1 MPLAF
6 LLDEHISPK
15 VAEQIA
21 IERPDIRIASVRVWR
36 GGTFRGQTDATLLQV
51 AREEGLTLVTYDC
64 KTIPPLLTEWG
75 GAGESH
81 AGVVFVDERTV
92 GQGDIGG
99 QTRALI
105 HHWEQSH
112 TWDWTNL
119 ISFLRTPPERL

>member
-15 VAEQIA
+15 VAEQITA
-21 IERPDIRIASVRVWR
+21 EHPDIRIASVRLWR
-36 GGTFRGQTDATLLQV
+36 GGIFRGQTDATLLTA

-75 GAGESH
+75 GTGESH
-81 AGVVFVDERTV
+81 AGVVFVDERTIA
-92 GQGDIGG
+92 QGDIGG
-99 QTRALI
+99 QVRALVS
-105 HHWEQSH
+105 HWEQTS

-119 ISFLRTPPERL
+119 ISFLRIPQERL

>member
-21 IERPDIRIASVRVWR
+21 AEHPDIRIASVRLWR
-36 GGTFRGQTDATLLQV
+36 GGTFRGQTDATLLRA

-75 GAGESH
+75 GTGESH
-81 AGVVFVDERTV
+81 TGVVFVDERTIA
-92 GQGDIGG
+92 QGDVGG
-99 QTRALI
+99 QVRALVS
-105 HHWEQSH
+105 HWEQTN
-112 TWDWTNL
+112 TWDWTNQ
-119 ISFLRTPPERL
+119 ISFLRIPQERR